1 MYFCSTN
8 NYPNLRLNH
17 SFCHHHLG
25 KAMATSSAG
34 HASTTP
40 AGSLVFLCSTLS
52 FPVSGPH
59 PYMTAGAKGMSHVPS
74 TGGRKPLA
82 SPSLRRPVSFT
93 PGPGLYPHSDELCCP
108 SLLLAKKGDS
118 GKDVKGI
125 RASLFLGNNS

>member
-8 NYPNLRLNH
+8 NYPGPRLNP
-17 SFCHHHLG
+17 SFCLHQSG
-25 KAMATSSAG
+25 KAMAIRSAG
-34 HASTTP
+34 RASTTP

-59 PYMTAGAKGMSHVPS
+59 PYMAAGARGMSRVPS
-74 TGGRKPLA
+74 AGGREPLA
-82 SPSLRRPVSFT
+82 PPSLRRPASFT

-118 GKDVKGI
+118 GKDAKGM